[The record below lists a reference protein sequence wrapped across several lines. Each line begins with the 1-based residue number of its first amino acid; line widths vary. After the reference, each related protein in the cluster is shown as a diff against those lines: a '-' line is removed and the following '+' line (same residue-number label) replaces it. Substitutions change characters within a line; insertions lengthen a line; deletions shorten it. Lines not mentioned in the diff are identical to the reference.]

1 MKMIRNLYLSPR
13 FFYGITAV
21 ICLFLAAYLFPVLF
35 ILAQVAFVAFI
46 LFTLIDTFLLFRI
59 KDACTAKRITPDKLS
74 NGDLNKINLHI
85 HNQYPF
91 DIQAQLI
98 DEIPFQFQQR
108 DIQYQLSL
116 ASGEEKTRH
125 YELRP
130 TERGEYDFGKL
141 HVFVSTLLGLVNR
154 RYSFPEDKVIPVY
167 PSFIQMQKYEL
178 LAFSNQLQEYGLKK
192 IRRLGHSMEF
202 EQIRDY
208 VVGDDYRHIN
218 WKATPRRNQLMVN
231 QYTEEKSQPIYAII
245 DKGRVM
251 KMPFEGLSLLDYAIN
266 AALVISNIA
275 VKKGDKAGLITFAD
289 KMGAFLKAQSQASQ
303 IRNIQEILYN
313 VETNY
318 LETNYANLFQTVRA
332 KLNRRSLLLLF
343 TNFETL
349 TALRRQLPYFRRI
362 NKHHL
367 LVVILFENTELHQLT
382 HKPANSIERI
392 YIKTIA
398 EKFAFEKKLIV
409 KELQMHGIQAI
420 LTIPEDLTVN
430 TINKYLELKARG
442 MI

>member
-1 MKMIRNLYLSPR
+1 MIKNLYLSTR
-13 FFYGITAV
+13 FFYGIAGV
-21 ICLFLAAYLFPVLF
+21 ICLFLAAYLFP
-35 ILAQVAFVAFI
+35 ILLLPAKVGLAIFI
-46 LFTLIDTFLLFRI
+46 LFTIVDIFLLFRI
-59 KDACTAKRITPDKLS
+59 KNACKAERICPEKLS
-74 NGDLNKINLHI
+74 NGDLNKLSLKIS
-85 HNQYPF
+85 NQYPF
-91 DIQAQLI
+91 DVQTQLI
-98 DEIPFQFQQR
+98 DEIPFQFQER
-108 DIQYQLSL
+108 DILYNLPL
-116 ASGEEKTRH
+116 ESGEEKVTH

-130 TERGEYDFGKL
+130 TARGEYNFGKL
-141 HVFVSTLLGLVNR
+141 HVFVSTLLGLIKR
-154 RYSFPEDKVIPVY
+154 RYSFPEEKTIPVY

-192 IRRLGHSMEF
+192 IRRIGHSMEF

-231 QYTEEKSQPIYAII
+231 QFTEEKSQPIYAII

-289 KMGAFLKAQSQASQ
+289 KMGHFVKAQSQVSQ

-313 VETNY
+313 VDTNY
-318 LETNYANLFQTVRA
+318 LETNYANLFATLRA

-367 LVVILFENTELHQLT
+367 LVVVLFENTELHELT
-382 HKPANSIERI
+382 HKPASTIERI